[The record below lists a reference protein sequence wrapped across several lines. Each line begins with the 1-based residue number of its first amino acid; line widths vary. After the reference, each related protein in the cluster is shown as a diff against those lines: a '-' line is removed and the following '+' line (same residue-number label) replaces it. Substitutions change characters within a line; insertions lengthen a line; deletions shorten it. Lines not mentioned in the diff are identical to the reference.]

1 MGKKIDN
8 GKWAQVV
15 GSPDAWDKKNI
26 QALVDTF
33 NQTTFTLPVS
43 DEPNA
48 PTIKIT
54 GKEWARMGLEESRQR
69 HQLELGNDYGV
80 KSDKLEMRVMTSVP
94 FPLRRKLMQGYP
106 ALFSDYKQQLWFAK
120 NFPAFRVPRKI

>member
-1 MGKKIDN
+1 MGNLD
-8 GKWAQVV
+8 
-15 GSPDAWDKKNI
+15 SWDKKNI

-48 PTIKIT
+48 PKIKIT
-54 GKEWARMGLEESRQR
+54 GKEWAQQGLEESRKR
-69 HQLELGNDYGV
+69 HQLEVGNDYGE
-80 KSDKLEMRVMTSVP
+80 KSKKMDMRIMTSVP

-106 ALFSDYKQQLWFAK
+106 ALFSDYKQQIWFAK
-120 NFPAFRVPRKI
+120 NFPMFRVPKKI